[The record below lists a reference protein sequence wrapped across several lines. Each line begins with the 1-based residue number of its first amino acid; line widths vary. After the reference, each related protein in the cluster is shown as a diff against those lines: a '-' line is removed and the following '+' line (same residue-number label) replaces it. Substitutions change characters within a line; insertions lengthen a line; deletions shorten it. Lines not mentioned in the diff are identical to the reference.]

1 MELFMKA
8 KGSIVNLFHAELVLC
23 IPRSVSTNP
32 RQRLLAVLTHVSEN
46 SRGVTGNLLLSP
58 NQVLARGSLQVAFA
72 PFPPPLTG

>member
-32 RQRLLAVLTHVSEN
+32 RQK
-46 SRGVTGNLLLSP
+46 VTGGAYP
-58 NQVLARGSLQVAFA
+58 RVREFPRGYGESINITQSG
-72 PFPPPLTG
+72 TG